1 MGYKPVNNT
10 KKTPYNYTLHKKDK
24 IHLVRLEALLSISA
38 TRFFPLSTLP
48 INNYQAPSLMYLSDI
63 FNFYSI
69 FFSTKIEKQE
79 FINERER
86 WELVVG

>member
-63 FNFYSI
+63 FFYYSI
-69 FFSTKIEKQE
+69 FFLNQNGKTGIY
-79 FINERER
+79 
-86 WELVVG
+86 